1 MPLLPNASM
10 CFSLHRC
17 WLPSA
22 GFLCLVRV
30 RWGAEHTPVRAG
42 SAWDYFAGSSPLPH
56 GSDAPSPPREGKAS
70 PAWKRVRSA
79 SPKAPLAALVPSLVS
94 LHSTDTRKVT
104 DKPTENTH
112 ARLSAALRPG
122 RYGAHTT
129 GHTPRERGRSQVCLR
144 PHSSTSRGALT
155 YRKETPPP
163 SGKTGTQVS
172 RDNCFWACFLKT
184 EERWSKISNPS
195 QIHTILIS
203 KIKMVLPARD
213 TASQDLDVG
222 TCSFGESHRSQ
233 LGALQQT
240 RPRTP
245 ADRVTAHSRH
255 LPALPSCGHSGRARS
270 TPRRPPARTPG

>member
-10 CFSLHRC
+10 YFSLHRC

-42 SAWDYFAGSSPLPH
+42 LAREPPLRGAAH
-56 GSDAPSPPREGKAS
+56 LTRLGRAVASEGKGRQS

-79 SPKAPLAALVPSLVS
+79 SPKAPPLAALVPSLVS
-94 LHSTDTRKVT
+94 LLSTDTRKVT

-122 RYGAHTT
+122 TLRSTHNGTHA
-129 GHTPRERGRSQVCLR
+129 GRERGRSQVCLR
-144 PHSSTSRGALT
+144 PHSSTSPRGALT

-172 RDNCFWACFLKT
+172 RDNCLGLFPLKT

-203 KIKMVLPARD
+203 K
-213 TASQDLDVG
+213 
-222 TCSFGESHRSQ
+222 
-233 LGALQQT
+233 
-240 RPRTP
+240 
-245 ADRVTAHSRH
+245 
-255 LPALPSCGHSGRARS
+255 
-270 TPRRPPARTPG
+270 